1 MAKGRP
7 EIDKEA
13 MFRKIMPS
21 SFSAPGEEEGVPAP
35 AAPHNPLSPPAP
47 VSQLTQPPSPPQA
60 AGSPPAGGPA
70 ALVGGGVQLRR
81 TAGARIL
88 VNIMEYLVI
97 DKLDEAYEKFNNCCK
112 CDKCRQDAAALALN
126 KLKPKY
132 IVVEERQIPYQIA
145 KNNSPEV
152 TSSIVKAILQ
162 VKAHPQH

>member
-35 AAPHNPLSPPAP
+35 AAP
-47 VSQLTQPPSPPQA
+47 VSQLTQPLGPQPTFPQSPQPTNSPQTG
-60 AGSPPAGGPA
+60 GSA

>member
-1 MAKGRP
+1 MAKGKP

-21 SFSAPGEEEGVPAP
+21 SFSAPAEQPAARTELPSAP
-35 AAPHNPLSPPAP
+35 ASVSAPQTVGIAVQS
-47 VSQLTQPPSPPQA
+47 
-60 AGSPPAGGPA
+60 GPA
-70 ALVGGGVQLRR
+70 ALVGGGVQIRK
-81 TAGARIL
+81 AGARIL

-126 KLKPKY
+126 RLKPKY
-132 IVVEERQIPYQIA
+132 IVVEESQLPYQIA

-152 TSSIVKAILQ
+152 AASIVQAILK

>member
-21 SFSAPGEEEGVPAP
+21 SFSAPSEEEPP
-35 AAPHNPLSPPAP
+35 RPEPPAP
-47 VSQLTQPPSPPQA
+47 SYSSGVSGG
-60 AGSPPAGGPA
+60 AGPMGTGYPAGGAQPSYVQGPGA
-70 ALVGGGVQLRR
+70 VVGGGVQLRK
-81 TAGARIL
+81 TGSKML

-97 DKLDEAYEKFNNCCK
+97 DKLDAAYEKFNNCCK

-132 IVVEERQIPYQIA
+132 IVVEESQIPLQIA
-145 KNNSPEV
+145 KNNTPEV
-152 TSSIVKAILQ
+152 ATSIVQAILQ

>member
-1 MAKGRP
+1 M
-7 EIDKEA
+7 
-13 MFRKIMPS
+13 
-21 SFSAPGEEEGVPAP
+21 
-35 AAPHNPLSPPAP
+35 
-47 VSQLTQPPSPPQA
+47 
-60 AGSPPAGGPA
+60 
-70 ALVGGGVQLRR
+70 VGGGVQLRR
-81 TAGARIL
+81 AAGARIL

-152 TSSIVKAILQ
+152 TASIVKAILQ

>member
-60 AGSPPAGGPA
+60 AGSPRQADRRRWWAAGFSSAGRRGP
-70 ALVGGGVQLRR
+70 
-81 TAGARIL
+81 
-88 VNIMEYLVI
+88 E
-97 DKLDEAYEKFNNCCK
+97 FW
-112 CDKCRQDAAALALN
+112 
-126 KLKPKY
+126 
-132 IVVEERQIPYQIA
+132 
-145 KNNSPEV
+145 
-152 TSSIVKAILQ
+152 
-162 VKAHPQH
+162 